1 MSKIEKGKEGDKS
14 KFRPLFNKGPKSQ
27 VGLAETDFLT
37 EHITYRFYRHPVTM
51 VLQIVQ
57 GGLALTPFWL
67 LIIFLAPILSSSR
80 EELFLWAVLIMSA
93 IFVVLMAY
101 IHWRMNLCTLNDKT
115 FIIHQFTGIQ
125 RHSHEAIDVGRINTF
140 DIRKEGFM
148 PYFFDIADIELA
160 TIISVDENSTS
171 LTIPNMWHAEKTVE
185 IIKRICFNVHN
196 SKSSNEPR

>member
-1 MSKIEKGKEGDKS
+1 MPKLQKGKKKDKS

-37 EHITYRFYRHPVTM
+37 EHITYKFYHHPVTM
-51 VLQIVQ
+51 ILHVIQ
-57 GGLALTPFWL
+57 GGLALLPFWL
-67 LIIFLAPILSSSR
+67 LINFVVPVLSSQR
-80 EELFLWAVLIMSA
+80 EEWMLWAVFVMSA

-115 FIIHQFTGIQ
+115 FIIHKFTGIQ
-125 RHSHEAIDVGRINTF
+125 KHAHEAIDVGRINTF

-185 IIKRICFNVHN
+185 IIKKVCFNVQKN
-196 SKSSNEPR
+196 ISL